1 MRLIWIMSDSIFSLL
16 ERKIDEY
23 ESDIKAYLASGQAET
38 MDMYNRVVGR
48 NEALQ
53 FIRQDL
59 KDIEKRYIES

>member
-1 MRLIWIMSDSIFSLL
+1 MSDSIFSLL

-23 ESDIKAYLASGQAET
+23 ESDIKTYLASGQAET

>member
-1 MRLIWIMSDSIFSLL
+1 MSDSIFSLL